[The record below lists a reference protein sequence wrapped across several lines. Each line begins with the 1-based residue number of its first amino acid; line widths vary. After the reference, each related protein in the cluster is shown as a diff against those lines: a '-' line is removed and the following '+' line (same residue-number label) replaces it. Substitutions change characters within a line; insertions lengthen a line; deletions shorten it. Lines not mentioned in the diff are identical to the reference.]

1 MLTSLRKLKFGTKMN
16 LIVAI
21 VVLVCIGIMALVIF
35 SQSRSTLDKEA
46 KTMLYNV
53 AQRHANKIAPIF
65 DESFAL
71 LENTQG
77 VINNFLKAGITLDN
91 KTIDESVSSLLDTS
105 NWAKYAYVFLFEPY
119 AHNGLQKDFVSKNGK
134 SGYLMIYR
142 DDDPTRIGG
151 VHRVNAESKVLDFSA
166 VQNAIQE
173 KRSIFGVPVEI
184 TLEGESFHAV
194 NAVVPL
200 FSGNQLIGVL
210 GMSINLDTIIQQIV
224 LNKEN
229 SVYENDF
236 ISILSTGGV
245 YAASDDISLFGKKIA
260 EVNTHP
266 SLQQITDAQAAHTSG
281 VYEYINRHGKEAIGG
296 VSTFEVWRN
305 TGSFWSVLVSAPQT
319 SVYAPLRKITIT
331 MLVSVLASFASIVF
345 IISLFV
351 RLALVKR
358 LSSISNAL
366 FEFFKYLNHQ
376 RKDAPNPLKIIA
388 QDELGQMGIEINEN
402 IEKTKLGLES
412 DQALV

>member
-1 MLTSLRKLKFGTKMN
+1 M
-16 LIVAI
+16 
-21 VVLVCIGIMALVIF
+21 
-35 SQSRSTLDKEA
+35 
-46 KTMLYNV
+46 
-53 AQRHANKIAPIF
+53 
-65 DESFAL
+65 
-71 LENTQG
+71 
-77 VINNFLKAGITLDN
+77 
-91 KTIDESVSSLLDTS
+91 
-105 NWAKYAYVFLFEPY
+105 
-119 AHNGLQKDFVSKNGK
+119 
-134 SGYLMIYR
+134 
-142 DDDPTRIGG
+142 
-151 VHRVNAESKVLDFSA
+151 LDFPA

-266 SLQQITDAQAAHTSG
+266 SLKQITDAQAAHTSG
-281 VYEYINRHGKEAIGG
+281 VYEYINRHGEKAIGG

-305 TGSFWSVLVSAPQT
+305 TGSFWSVLVSAPLSIAVVASQIAITASPVSAAVVYMSGALEPFGWNYPTLLLVWLITTFAACMLTALVVSTFFPLDLSKDIIYQERLKAGLVKPSTGAQHIELKKGAKLSVGIFLAGVFCVVIYAT
-319 SVYAPLRKITIT
+319 SISDVVRKPMLEYVSKNIPVYMDKEIDSIKAEAISKLQATADKEQIIAPLESLKSAF
-331 MLVSVLASFASIVF
+331 LNSKEQLKANSAQGGGAKYSI
-345 IISLFV
+345 
-351 RLALVKR
+351 
-358 LSSISNAL
+358 
-366 FEFFKYLNHQ
+366 
-376 RKDAPNPLKIIA
+376 
-388 QDELGQMGIEINEN
+388 
-402 IEKTKLGLES
+402 
-412 DQALV
+412 